1 VRVPVRVR
9 VRRGTLTPLTVIQR
23 LAHTPVVPETV
34 TETLT
39 AGPQPVVKLP
49 VSNKPPAV
57 KAAVI
62 ARRTAGHG
70 ITQIAK
76 DLRVSRP
83 TVYKILAESQIDDQ
97 LSNWNERAKCVVP
110 LAFDAVEHQLKD
122 KQDGNLGIRYLE
134 DMGVIGA
141 NAAQHRQPDAGIT
154 NAIQMLIQP
163 GASVLVGGGGQTVGA
178 LTDASLDVP
187 ASELTRGS
195 TGEPSNVDAPPDAPD
210 APDAQGEAAENPPT
224 TSARAKVRP

>member
-1 VRVPVRVR
+1 
-9 VRRGTLTPLTVIQR
+9 
-23 LAHTPVVPETV
+23 VPETV
-34 TETLT
+34 T
-39 AGPQPVVKLP
+39 GPQPIVKPP

-97 LSNWNERAKCVVP
+97 LTNWNERAKCVVP

-141 NAAQHRQPDAGIT
+141 NAAQHRAPDAGIV

-163 GASVLVGGGGQTVGA
+163 GASVLVGGTV
-178 LTDASLDVP
+178 AS
-187 ASELTRGS
+187 SNELVS
-195 TGEPSNVDAPPDAPD
+195 DAPLALVGTPAPVAP

-224 TSARAKVRP
+224 TSARAGVRP